1 MSISYKES
9 RTEQGLTGII
19 KLDKGDL
26 DALKDIM
33 DQYNF
38 VDQQALLRYALA
50 VLLYSDDNK
59 LYVSRDGSMLSLS
72 ASDQLIEKGNAVA
85 R

>member
-72 ASDQLIEKGNAVA
+72 ASDQLIKKGNAVA

>member
-59 LYVSRDGSMLSLS
+59 LYVRRDGDMLSLS
-72 ASDQLIEKGNAVA
+72 ASDQLIKKSNAVA